1 MARRNAP
8 ARPALRLVEEPPSRH
23 AMPSTWRDPDDVTPG
38 ARRTPRTITGWRHFD
53 PLRRM
58 LLHPNSGLTAQHVQA
73 ADVLREC
80 VDIATLG
87 YSGTRP
93 MIFVAQSH
101 LPRTGMG
108 PAALAM
114 TRAQRVVRRVVKLFT
129 PGELLLLQT
138 VVLGN
143 VSVREW
149 TRHQDPPS
157 SQLVEKRRL
166 LLILDKLAEHFA
178 SDIED
183 DVARGRRL
191 PL

>member
-1 MARRNAP
+1 MRG
-8 ARPALRLVEEPPSRH
+8 S
-23 AMPSTWRDPDDVTPG
+23 WRDPDDTRPD
-38 ARRTPRTITGWRHFD
+38 AKRTPRSITGWRAFC

-58 LLHPNSGLTAQHVQA
+58 LLHPNSGVTAAHIMA
-73 ADVLREC
+73 ADHLREQA
-80 VDIATLG
+80 DLATLG
-87 YSGTRP
+87 YSGPRP

-114 TRAQRVVRRVVKLFT
+114 TRAQRVVRRVVQLFT

-149 TRHQDPPS
+149 TKHQDPPS
-157 SQLVEKRRL
+157 SQPVEKRRL
-166 LLILDKLAEHFA
+166 LVILDQLAEHFDA
-178 SDIED
+178 EIED
-183 DVARGRRL
+183 DLARGRRL
-191 PL
+191 AP